1 MVAYCVSVDDDIS
14 DNQVSTR
21 RARPQRLLGGLALAC
36 FALACGLTLYK
47 NLAGDRVDDIVTPPK
62 VTIVTAQ
69 PAAPVAVTAQRAA
82 PAKPARPDYF
92 TAPRLD
98 GALLDRSAAM
108 PPVTF
113 SADRPVKL
121 SLRAFRLDAAPTP
134 AHRAGRGE
142 RAVADAAPDRSCAAH
157 DREHPDPAASRE
169 KVATASVSIGPFE
182 RLFGKRE
189 SGPELAYAPADG
201 GVTGSGAS
209 KPAGKLPLNDGYS
222 AIYDITGRTVHLP
235 DGTKLEAHSGL
246 GPKMDDPRHVQ
257 CAHARRDAAAR
268 LRSRA
273 TRSAVPRRRGAA
285 HASRRRR
292 GGDPRTHG
300 LLTHT
305 YLLGPNGDSNGCV
318 SFKDYD
324 AFLRAYKAGKVKRM
338 IVVASVDNP
347 QFDLALL
354 DRPPA
359 KRAARTYSLA
369 SEAELTRIEDD
380 RYALVLSEARASRT
394 SSSARSFSSSPE

>member
-14 DNQVSTR
+14 DNQVSSR
-21 RARPQRLLGGLALAC
+21 RAAPQKLLGGLALAG
-36 FALACGLTLYK
+36 FALACGLTLYN

-82 PAKPARPDYF
+82 PAKPGRTDYL

-98 GALLDRSAAM
+98 AALLDRSAAM

-113 SADRPVKL
+113 SSDRPVKL
-121 SLRAFRLDAAPTP
+121 ALRAFRLDAPPAPARVVANVPLPTP
-134 AHRAGRGE
+134 RP
-142 RAVADAAPDRSCAAH
+142 ADLAPLTTGSI
-157 DREHPDPAASRE
+157 PIQASRE
-169 KVATASVSIGPFE
+169 KIATASVSVGPFE
-182 RLFGKRE
+182 KLFGKRE
-189 SGPELAYAPADG
+189 NGPELAYAPADG
-201 GVTGSGAS
+201 GVTSSGAS
-209 KPAGKLPLNDGYS
+209 KPSGRLALNDGYS
-222 AIYDITGRTVHLP
+222 AIYDITGRVVHLP

-246 GPKMDDPRHVQ
+246 GPKMDDPRHVNVRMHG
-257 CAHARRDAAAR
+257 ATPPHVYDLAPREALFHGVEALR
-268 LRSRA
+268 LHP
-273 TRSAVPRRRGAA
+273 VGGAEA
-285 HASRRRR
+285 IH
-292 GGDPRTHG
+292 GRTG

-305 YLLGPNGDSNGCV
+305 YLLGPNGDSNGCI

-338 IVVASVDNP
+338 IVVASLDNP

-380 RYALVLSEARASRT
+380 RYALVLNEARASRT

>member
-36 FALACGLTLYK
+36 FALACGLTLYN

-82 PAKPARPDYF
+82 PAKPARTDYL

-98 GALLDRSAAM
+98 AALLDRSAAM

-134 AHRAGRGE
+134 AAARV
-142 RAVADAAPDRSCAAH
+142 VASVPLPTPRPADLAPLTTGSI
-157 DREHPDPAASRE
+157 PIQASRE
-169 KVATASVSIGPFE
+169 KIATASVSVGPFE

-189 SGPELAYAPADG
+189 NGPELAYAPADG
-201 GVTGSGAS
+201 GVTSSGAS
-209 KPAGKLPLNDGYS
+209 KPAGKLALNDGYS
-222 AIYDITGRTVHLP
+222 AIYDITERTVHLP

-246 GPKMDDPRHVQ
+246 GPKMDDPRHVNVRMHG
-257 CAHARRDAAAR
+257 ATPPHVYDLAPREALFHGVEALR
-268 LRSRA
+268 LHP
-273 TRSAVPRRRGAA
+273 VGGAEA
-285 HASRRRR
+285 IH
-292 GGDPRTHG
+292 GRTG

-305 YLLGPNGDSNGCV
+305 YLLGPNGDSNGCI

-338 IVVASVDNP
+338 IVVASLDNP

-359 KRAARTYSLA
+359 KRAARTFSLA

-380 RYALVLSEARASRT
+380 RYALVLNEARASRT

>member
-1 MVAYCVSVDDDIS
+1 MVAYCVSVDDGIS
-14 DNQVSTR
+14 DNQASSR
-21 RARPQRLLGGLALAC
+21 RVAPQKLLGGLALAC
-36 FALACGLTLYK
+36 IALACGATLYT

-69 PAAPVAVTAQRAA
+69 PAAPAAVTAQRAA
-82 PAKPARPDYF
+82 SARPGKPDYF

-98 GALLDRSAAM
+98 AALLDRSAAM
-108 PPVTF
+108 PPATF

-121 SLRAFRLDAAPTP
+121 ALRAFRLDAPPAPARVMASVPLPTP
-134 AHRAGRGE
+134 RPADLAP
-142 RAVADAAPDRSCAAH
+142 VATGSIPIQ
-157 DREHPDPAASRE
+157 ASRE
-169 KVATASVSIGPFE
+169 KIATATVSVGPFE

-189 SGPELAYAPADG
+189 SAPELAYAPADG
-201 GVTGSGAS
+201 GVANNGAS
-209 KPAGKLPLNDGYS
+209 KPAGRLALNDGYS

-246 GPKMDDPRHVQ
+246 GPKMDDPRHVNVRMHG
-257 CAHARRDAAAR
+257 ATPPHVYDLTPREALFHGVEALR
-268 LRSRA
+268 LHP
-273 TRSAVPRRRGAA
+273 VGGAEA
-285 HASRRRR
+285 IH
-292 GGDPRTHG
+292 GRTG

-305 YLLGPNGDSNGCV
+305 YLLGPNGDSNGCI

-338 IVVASVDNP
+338 IVVASLDNP

-359 KRAARTYSLA
+359 KRATRTYSLA

-380 RYALVLSEARASRT
+380 RYALVLNEARASRT
-394 SSSARSFSSSPE
+394 SSSARSFSSLPE